1 MKKIG
6 KPSVKNG
13 PMGKSTKINARVAPK
28 SAMKSGGNSGKTRT
42 GMTKGNGKG
51 ATGF

>member
-6 KPSVKNG
+6 KPSMKKG
-13 PMGKSTKINARVAPK
+13 AMGKGTSVNNRVAPK
-28 SAMKSGGNSGKTRT
+28 SSMKTAGNVGKART
-42 GMTKGNGKG
+42 GMSSAKGKG

>member
-28 SAMKSGGNSGKTRT
+28 SAMKMAGNVGKART
-42 GMTKGNGKG
+42 GMSAGKGKG

>member
-6 KPSVKNG
+6 KPSVKKG
-13 PMGKSTKINARVAPK
+13 PMGKGTPVNNRVASK
-28 SAMKSGGNSGKTRT
+28 SAMKSAGNVGKART
-42 GMTKGNGKG
+42 GMSSGKGKG

>member
-6 KPSVKNG
+6 KPSR
-13 PMGKSTKINARVAPK
+13 KSGSMSKGTSVNNRVAPK
-28 SAMKSGGNSGKTRT
+28 SSMKTAGNVGRART
-42 GMTKGNGKG
+42 GMPSGKGKG